1 MEYALIFLKIVVDDF
16 EKVLCHEIDQL
27 LEKNKHLIKN
37 CFTMEPNRISDENSR
52 SKTPLPP

>member
-27 LEKNKHLIKN
+27 LKKNKNVIQKLFHHGAK
-37 CFTMEPNRISDENSR
+37 
-52 SKTPLPP
+52 

>member
-27 LEKNKHLIKN
+27 LKKNKHLI
-37 CFTMEPNRISDENSR
+37 
-52 SKTPLPP
+52 